1 MSKTYA
7 IIVTYN
13 PDLPILQSQILAVRD
28 SVGII
33 VIDNFSGNVTKIAE
47 MVAGLDV
54 QDLHFLR
61 NESNVGLATA
71 QNQGINKARSLGTT
85 HVIIFDQ
92 DSIPEPRMIETLL
105 EAEAK
110 LLANGEKVG
119 AVGPLTYD
127 PLTSVE
133 YPITKYRGPVIQRY
147 HPQPG
152 EITDATFIIAS
163 GSLLR
168 MSVLDEVG
176 AMLDKLFIDYIDV
189 EWCYRAQARGYKIF
203 VSADARMSHM
213 VGDQR
218 VKFFGRSISQHSP
231 LRRYY
236 LTRNSFLVLRLP
248 HIPVGY
254 KIREV
259 TLNFARFVAFFY
271 FSNERMKYLKYIRKA
286 MHDGI
291 CGNFG
296 KIQGMQDL

>member
-7 IIVTYN
+7 VIVTYN
-13 PDLPILQSQILAVRD
+13 PDLPILQSQINAVRD

-33 VIDNFSGNVTKIAE
+33 VIDNFSSNVANIAE
-47 MVAGLDV
+47 MIAGLDA
-54 QDLHFLR
+54 QDLNFLR

-71 QNQGINKARSLGTT
+71 QNQGIAKAKSLGAT

-105 EAEAK
+105 QVEAK

-119 AVGPLTYD
+119 ALGPLTYD

-133 YPITKYRGPVIQRY
+133 YPITKYRGPMIHRY

-152 EITDATFIIAS
+152 EVTDATFIIAS
-163 GSLLR
+163 GSLIR
-168 MSVLDEVG
+168 MSVLDDVG
-176 AMLDKLFIDYIDV
+176 TMLDKLFIDYIDV
-189 EWCYRAQARGYKIF
+189 EWCYRAQACGYKIF

-218 VKFFGRSISQHSP
+218 VKFFGRSISKHSP

-236 LTRNSFLVLRLP
+236 LTRNSFLVMRLS
-248 HIPVGY
+248 HIPFGY
-254 KIREV
+254 KTRELL
-259 TLNFARFVAFFY
+259 LNFARFVAFFY
-271 FSNERMKYLKYIRKA
+271 FSDERLKYLKYVKKA
-286 MHDGI
+286 TVDGL

-296 KIQGMQDL
+296 KIRGM

>member
-7 IIVTYN
+7 VIVTYN
-13 PDLPILQSQILAVRD
+13 PDLPILQNQIAAVKD

-33 VIDNFSGNVTKIAE
+33 VIDNFSINVSNIAE

-54 QDLHFLR
+54 LDLHFLR

-71 QNQGINKARSLGTT
+71 QNQGIEKAKTLDAS

-92 DSIPEPRMIETLL
+92 DSIPETRMIEALL
-105 EAEAK
+105 RAEAK
-110 LLANGEKVG
+110 LIANGENVG

-133 YPITKYRGPVIQRY
+133 YPITKYRGAMIQRY
-147 HPQPG
+147 HPQPR

-163 GSLLR
+163 GSLIRL
-168 MSVLDEVG
+168 SVLDDVG
-176 AMLDKLFIDYIDV
+176 VMLDKLFIDYIDV
-189 EWCYRAQARGYKIF
+189 EWCYRAQSRGYKIF

-218 VKFFGRSISQHSP
+218 VKFFGRSISKHSP

-236 LTRNSFLVLRLP
+236 LTRNSFLVMRLP
-248 HIPVGY
+248 HIPFGY
-254 KIREV
+254 KLRELL
-259 TLNFARFVAFFY
+259 LNFARFVAFFY
-271 FSNERMKYLKYIRKA
+271 FSDERLKYLKYVKKA
-286 MHDGI
+286 TVDGLR
-291 CGNFG
+291 GNFG
-296 KIQGMQDL
+296 KIQGM